1 MAVVVIHDRVGR
13 DPIVLTALVDD
24 ARIPVDASAR
34 RRGAVESQRVGMR
47 RGCDRVESEPEGGVG
62 VRLEVRSG

>member
-1 MAVVVIHDRVGR
+1 MPVVVGRHSVAVVVIHDRVGR

-34 RRGAVESQRVGMR
+34 RRGAVEESAR
-47 RGCDRVESEPEGGVG
+47 RDATG
-62 VRLEVRSG
+62 VRQGCE